1 MTHKEARQR
10 RKQEEREKTSQK
22 LRKIYEESGLTVKEI
37 SKITGFKAST
47 LTSWLTGTRYPK
59 PASAKVVIE
68 KIEKYFDSDRIEY
81 IDKEKCRNMYID
93 KVFKILTTS
102 PVKEQGKALVEAYD
116 SLPTISSPKP
126 VNKE

>member
-1 MTHKEARQR
+1 
-10 RKQEEREKTSQK
+10 
-22 LRKIYEESGLTVKEI
+22 
-37 SKITGFKAST
+37 
-47 LTSWLTGTRYPK
+47 
-59 PASAKVVIE
+59 
-68 KIEKYFDSDRIEY
+68 
-81 IDKEKCRNMYID
+81 MYID